1 MTLIEYR
8 SGLISLLS
16 LDARSAFSPD
26 RTQTT
31 VAKLTLDTYGH
42 RMGDRRR
49 PGRSAAGESD
59 LGHPAS
65 THDGQGSASKTGQE
79 GQNGL

>member
-1 MTLIEYR
+1 VTLIEYR

-31 VAKLTLDTYGH
+31 VGAISH
-42 RMGDRRR
+42 RR
-49 PGRSAAGESD
+49 PIHLLNTVVVRIRPQTERATDSAICS
-59 LGHPAS
+59 LQSQRRTP
-65 THDGQGSASKTGQE
+65 
-79 GQNGL
+79 